1 MIESPTIIPAAE
13 ISDYITQL
21 GGFPDWV
28 KTLEGYGAV
37 EVLWGYNRD
46 VKYYGIDESL
56 CEMLIRD
63 WKEEEER

>member
-13 ISDYITQL
+13 IAKYITDL
-21 GGFPDWV
+21 GGQADWLN
-28 KTLEGYGAV
+28 TLEGYGAA
-37 EVLWGYNRD
+37 ELLWGLYRD
-46 VKYYGIDESL
+46 SKYYGIDESL